1 MRSRSLIRLATLG
14 LVLVAAPLA
23 CCQQSGSIVGVI
35 RVVRGDFPEQ
45 VLVNL
50 QVHGATI
57 QSSYTD
63 GEGRFGFNALY
74 ANVYHVVINDDH
86 YQPADEKVEL
96 KPDIQ
101 PIYILQ
107 ITLSPRHADSV
118 AKSEPGAVSV
128 QDLSKEFPKNAVK
141 EFQRGVKAESEGK
154 ADDAIGYYRKAIKEA
169 PNFAM
174 AHNNLGSLYTAK
186 SEFVQA
192 QKELEESI
200 RLSPADSKPY
210 FNMGNL
216 MLLAGKPEEVDRYLQ
231 EGFRRQPD
239 SAFGF
244 FVKGTALERTGKL
257 SEAETALQR
266 ALELDPK
273 MPRPHLQLVN
283 LYLREQKSSQAMAEL
298 RNFLQVAP
306 TDPLA
311 PKARELLQ
319 KLEQGASKDSQP

>member
-1 MRSRSLIRLATLG
+1 MRFRWLIRLATLG
-14 LVLVAAPLA
+14 LLLVAAPLA
-23 CCQQSGSIVGVI
+23 CCQQSGSIVGVV

-50 QVHGATI
+50 QIRGATI
-57 QSSYTD
+57 ESTYTD

-107 ITLSPRHADSV
+107 ITLSPRDVPSV
-118 AKSEPGAVSV
+118 AKSEPYPVSA
-128 QDLSKEFPKNAVK
+128 QDLSKVYPKKAVK

-154 ADDAIGYYRKAIKEA
+154 ADQAIEWYRRALKDA
-169 PNFAM
+169 PDFAM
-174 AHNNLGSLYTAK
+174 AHNNLGSLYTAR
-186 SEFVQA
+186 SEFVLA

-200 RLSPADSKPY
+200 RLSPADAKPY

-216 MLLAGKPEEVDRYLQ
+216 MLLAGKVDEVDRYLQ

-244 FVKGTALERTGKL
+244 FVRGTVLERVGKL
-257 SEAETALQR
+257 PEAETALQR
-266 ALELDPK
+266 ALKLDPK
-273 MPRPHLQLVN
+273 MPRPHLELVN
-283 LYLREQKSSQAMAEL
+283 LYLRQQRSPQAMAEL
-298 RNFLQVAP
+298 RSFLQVAP
-306 TDPLA
+306 KDPLA

-319 KLEQGASKDSQP
+319 KLEGGTSKDTRP